1 MRQIVFGLLLV
12 LLPTAS
18 FSDEARTEEEIKRLV
33 LQTIREHPEIVMEAV
48 AILERRQ
55 LEAQAAAQEQALDM
69 YRDALERDPN
79 APVLGNLDGD
89 VTMVEFFD
97 YNCPY
102 CKKAMT
108 EVRSLLDSDQN
119 VRLVYREWPI
129 LGDGSIVA
137 AKAALASRN
146 QGKYEDFHWALMGF
160 NGPIKEA
167 TVFRIAQEIGLDL
180 DRLRADMEAPEIIEH
195 IETSMRLS
203 QVFGF
208 NGTPSFVIGDEL
220 AGGFVEKEQLEA
232 FVENARARNH

>member
-1 MRQIVFGLLLV
+1 MP
-12 LLPTAS
+12 LP
-18 FSDEARTEEEIKRLV
+18 
-33 LQTIREHPEIVMEAV
+33 
-48 AILERRQ
+48 ER
-55 LEAQAAAQEQALDM
+55 
-69 YRDALERDPN
+69 RDPN